1 MQTIKNNRSPIDRL
15 IDSIALLP
23 LSVRL
28 LIAVGLALVH
38 FLLVFYDSQFGQ
50 GQFLTPET
58 TIQELFIIR
67 VIRSPL
73 LFLYSSSFLSA
84 ESVISLSLY
93 ALALFVWLFFW
104 IFPGKV
110 TFYITF
116 GVLISCL
123 LLLEIF
129 TQIGCMGAGC

>member
-1 MQTIKNNRSPIDRL
+1 MQTKKNNRSPIDRL
-15 IDSIALLP
+15 IDGIELLP
-23 LSVRL
+23 VSVRL
-28 LIAVGLALVH
+28 LIAIGLALVH
-38 FLLVFYDSQFGQ
+38 FLFVFYDSQFGQ

-73 LFLYSSSFLSA
+73 LFLYSSSFLAA
-84 ESVISLSLY
+84 ESIISILLY
-93 ALALFVWLFFW
+93 ALALFVWLLFW
-104 IFPGKV
+104 ILPGKT
-110 TFYITF
+110 TFYITI

-129 TQIGCMGAGC
+129 TQIGCMGVGC

>member
-1 MQTIKNNRSPIDRL
+1 MQTKKNNRSPIDRL
-15 IDSIALLP
+15 IDGIELLP
-23 LSVRL
+23 VSVRL
-28 LIAVGLALVH
+28 LIAIGLALVH
-38 FLLVFYDSQFGQ
+38 FLFVFYDSQFGQ

-73 LFLYSSSFLSA
+73 LFLYSSSFLAA
-84 ESVISLSLY
+84 ESIISILLY
-93 ALALFVWLFFW
+93 ALALFVWLLFW
-104 IFPGKV
+104 ILPGKT
-110 TFYITF
+110 TFYITI

>member
-1 MQTIKNNRSPIDRL
+1 MQTKKNNRSPIDRL
-15 IDSIALLP
+15 IDGIELLP
-23 LSVRL
+23 VSVRL
-28 LIAVGLALVH
+28 LIAIGLALVH
-38 FLLVFYDSQFGQ
+38 FLFVFYDSQFGQ

-73 LFLYSSSFLSA
+73 LFLYSSSFLVA
-84 ESVISLSLY
+84 ESIISILLY
-93 ALALFVWLFFW
+93 ALALFVWLLFW
-104 IFPGKV
+104 ILPGKT
-110 TFYITF
+110 TFYITI

>member
-1 MQTIKNNRSPIDRL
+1 MQTKKNNRSPIDRL
-15 IDSIALLP
+15 IDGIELLP
-23 LSVRL
+23 VSVRL
-28 LIAVGLALVH
+28 LIAIGLALVH
-38 FLLVFYDSQFGQ
+38 FLFVFYDSQFGQ
-50 GQFLTPET
+50 GQFLTLET

-73 LFLYSSSFLSA
+73 LFLYSSSFLAA
-84 ESVISLSLY
+84 ESIISILLY
-93 ALALFVWLFFW
+93 ALALFVWLLFW
-104 IFPGKV
+104 ILPGKT
-110 TFYITF
+110 TFYITI

>member
-1 MQTIKNNRSPIDRL
+1 MQTKKNNPSPIDRL
-15 IDSIALLP
+15 IDGIELLP
-23 LSVRL
+23 VSVRL
-28 LIAVGLALVH
+28 LIAIGLALVH
-38 FLLVFYDSQFGQ
+38 FLFVFYDSQFGQ

-73 LFLYSSSFLSA
+73 LFLYSSSFLAA
-84 ESVISLSLY
+84 ESIISILLY
-93 ALALFVWLFFW
+93 ALALFVWLLFW
-104 IFPGKV
+104 ILPGKT
-110 TFYITF
+110 TFYITI